1 MTKSK
6 RNRNPD
12 SSLTSEGRIYLSLAG
27 AAVIYLLINL
37 FPSLSLELFSLGLV
51 FLIIIILRLGSR
63 FTIGFGILMLFLLPP
78 SIHLH
83 HENLAEK
90 IAAVAFLVLISGVLQ
105 QAVELLR
112 GKDKDENEDF

>member
-27 AAVIYLLINL
+27 AAIIYLLINL
-37 FPSLSLELFSLGLV
+37 FPSLSLELFTPGIV
-51 FLIIIILRLGSR
+51 FLMIIILRLDSR
-63 FTIGFGILMLFLLPP
+63 FTIGSGILMLFLLPL
-78 SIHLH
+78 SIRLY

-90 IAAVAFLVLISGVLQ
+90 IAAVAFMVLISGVLQ
-105 QAVELLR
+105 QSVELLR
-112 GKDKDENEDF
+112 GKDKNENEDF